1 MNKIIWLL
9 MVALIAVT
17 PVFCSDYNTTIA
29 SKYQKECK
37 DVKPNVPQIGT
48 KIEIR
53 ENHPTESTSDIK
65 VNRPNV
71 D

>member
-1 MNKIIWLL
+1 MKKIIWLL
-9 MVALIAVT
+9 MIALIAVT
-17 PVFCSDYNTTIA
+17 PVFCSDYNTTVA
-29 SKYQKECK
+29 PKHQKECK
-37 DVKPNVPQIGT
+37 DAKPNVPQIGA

-53 ENHPTESTSDIK
+53 ENRPVDTTSDIK